1 MSTNSQDQEIDL
13 GLVAKGIKNFFQG
26 IINSFFDFIFFLK
39 KKIIIVGSLFVI
51 GVVLG
56 YLLDKSSSY
65 TQDILVIPNFESNE
79 YLYKKIDFLN
89 SRIIEKD
96 TSFFTSIGVSN
107 SDNINKIEIKAVNG
121 VFQFVNQGGETKQN
135 FELIK
140 LMAEDGNIEEIVK
153 SDATSRNYYLHNI
166 TFKTSEKITQ
176 KDVIDPILKYLQDNN
191 FYKTQQKIYQNNI
204 DNKIKFNDSLI
215 VQIDKLILNL
225 SNNKGGNISFSEEK
239 GISELINKKD
249 LLIKETQNLFL
260 NQSLFEEIIKTQN
273 VSINNLNTKGLNHKM
288 KLFLPIL
295 FIILYVILYNF
306 IVLYKKQ
313 MNRIKK

>member
-56 YLLDKSSSY
+56 YFLDKNSSY
-65 TQDILVIPNFESNE
+65 TQDILVMPNFGSNE

-89 SRIIEKD
+89 SRIIEND
-96 TSFFTSIGVSN
+96 TAFFNSIGVSN
-107 SDNINKIEIKAVNG
+107 SEIIGKIEIKAVNG
-121 VFQFVNQGGETKQN
+121 VFQFVNQGDENKQN

-153 SDATSRNYYLHNI
+153 DVAISKNYYLHNI
-166 TFKTSEKITQ
+166 TFKTKEKISQ
-176 KDVIDPILKYLQDNN
+176 KNVIDPILNYLQDND
-191 FYKTQQKIYQNNI
+191 FYKKQQKIYQKNI

-273 VSINNLNTKGLNHKM
+273 VSINNLNTTGLNHKM

-306 IVLYKKQ
+306 IVLYQKQ
-313 MNRIKK
+313 MNRIKE

>member
-13 GLVAKGIKNFFQG
+13 GQISKGIQNFFQG
-26 IINSFFDFIFFLK
+26 VINSIFDFIFFLK
-39 KKIIIVGSLFVI
+39 KKIIIVSSLFVI
-51 GVVLG
+51 GVALG
-56 YLLDKSSSY
+56 YFLDKNSSY
-65 TQDILVIPNFESNE
+65 TQDILVMPNFGSNE
-79 YLYKKIDFLN
+79 YLYKKIEFLN
-89 SRIIEKD
+89 SRIIEND
-96 TSFFTSIGVSN
+96 SVFFKSIGISN
-107 SDNINKIEIKAVNG
+107 SEIIGKLEIKAVNG
-121 VFQFVNQGGETKQN
+121 VFQFVNQGDENKQN

-153 SDATSRNYYLHNI
+153 EVAISKNYYLHNI
-166 TFKTSEKITQ
+166 TFKTKEKISQ
-176 KDVIDPILKYLQDNN
+176 KNVIDPILNYLQDSD
-191 FYKTQQKIYQNNI
+191 FYITQQKIYQKNI
-204 DNKIKFNDSLI
+204 DNKTKFNDSLI

-249 LLIKETQNLFL
+249 LLIKESQNLII
-260 NQSLFEEIIKTQN
+260 NRSLFEEIIKTQN

-295 FIILYVILYNF
+295 FIFFYVIIYNF

-313 MNRIKK
+313 MIRIKE

>member
-13 GLVAKGIKNFFQG
+13 GLVVKGIKNFFQG
-26 IINSFFDFIFFLK
+26 IINSVFDFIFFLK
-39 KKIIIVGSLFVI
+39 KKILLVISLFVI
-51 GVVLG
+51 GLVLG
-56 YLLDKSSSY
+56 YFLDKSSSY
-65 TQDILVIPNFESNE
+65 TQDILVMPNFGSNE

-89 SRIIEKD
+89 SRIIEND
-96 TSFFTSIGVSN
+96 TAFFNSIGVSN
-107 SDNINKIEIKAVNG
+107 SEIIGKIEIKAVNG
-121 VFQFVNQGGETKQN
+121 VFQFVNQGDENKQN

-153 SDATSRNYYLHNI
+153 DVAISKNYYLHNI
-166 TFKTSEKITQ
+166 TFKTKEKISQ
-176 KDVIDPILKYLQDNN
+176 KNVIDPILNYLQDND
-191 FYKTQQKIYQNNI
+191 FYKKQQKIYQKNI

-249 LLIKETQNLFL
+249 LLIKETQKLFL

-288 KLFLPIL
+288 KSFLPIL

-306 IVLYKKQ
+306 IVLYQKQ
-313 MNRIKK
+313 MNRIKE

>member
-56 YLLDKSSSY
+56 YFLDKNSSY

-79 YLYKKIDFLN
+79 YLYKKIEFLN
-89 SRIIEKD
+89 SRLIEKD
-96 TSFFTSIGVSN
+96 TAFFTSIGISN
-107 SDNINKIEIKAVNG
+107 SDNISKIEIKAVNG
-121 VFQFVNQGGETKQN
+121 VFQFVNQGDENKQN

-313 MNRIKK
+313 MNRIKE

>member
-13 GLVAKGIKNFFQG
+13 GQIGKGIKNFFQG

-56 YLLDKSSSY
+56 YFLDKNSSY

-96 TSFFTSIGVSN
+96 TAFFTSIGVSN

-121 VFQFVNQGGETKQN
+121 VFQFVNQGDENKQN

-313 MNRIKK
+313 MNRIKE

>member
-13 GLVAKGIKNFFQG
+13 GSVAKGIKDFFNG

-39 KKIIIVGSLFVI
+39 KKILLVISLFVI

-56 YLLDKSSSY
+56 YFLDNKGSY
-65 TQDILVIPNFESNE
+65 TQDILVIPNFGSNE

-89 SRIIEKD
+89 SRIIQND
-96 TSFFTSIGVSN
+96 TAFFKSIGVLN
-107 SDNINKIEIKAVNG
+107 SEIIGKIEIKAVNG
-121 VFQFVNQGGETKQN
+121 VFKFVNQGPENKQN

-140 LMAEDGNIEEIVK
+140 LMAEEGNIEEILK

-176 KDVIDPILKYLQDNN
+176 KNVIDPILKYLQENN
-191 FYKTQQKIYQNNI
+191 FYKTQQKIYQKNI
-204 DNKIKFNDSLI
+204 ENKIKFNDSLI

-225 SNNKGGNISFSEEK
+225 SNNKSGNISFSEES

-249 LLIKETQNLFL
+249 QLIIETQNLYI
-260 NQSLFEEIIKTQN
+260 NKHEFEEIIKTQN
-273 VSINNLNTKGLNHKM
+273 ISINNLNTKGLNHKM
-288 KLFLPIL
+288 KLFLPVL
-295 FIILYVILYNF
+295 FIILYLILYNF
-306 IVLYKKQ
+306 RVLYKKQ
-313 MNRIKK
+313 MIRIKE

>member
-39 KKIIIVGSLFVI
+39 KKIIIVSSLFVI
-51 GVVLG
+51 GVALG
-56 YLLDKSSSY
+56 YFLDKNSSY
-65 TQDILVIPNFESNE
+65 TQDILVMPNFGSNE
-79 YLYKKIDFLN
+79 YLYKKIEFLN
-89 SRIIEKD
+89 SRIIEND
-96 TSFFTSIGVSN
+96 SVFFKSIGISN
-107 SDNINKIEIKAVNG
+107 SEIIGKLEIKAING
-121 VFQFVNQGGETKQN
+121 VFQFVNQGDENKQN

-140 LMAEDGNIEEIVK
+140 LMAEEGNIEEIVK
-153 SDATSRNYYLHNI
+153 EVAISKNYYLHNI
-166 TFKTSEKITQ
+166 TFKTKEKIN
-176 KDVIDPILKYLQDNN
+176 KPNVIDPILNYLQDSD
-191 FYKTQQKIYQNNI
+191 FYKTQQKIYQKNI
-204 DNKIKFNDSLI
+204 DNKISFNDSLI

-249 LLIKETQNLFL
+249 QLIKETQNLII
-260 NQSLFEEIIKTQN
+260 NRSLYEEIIKTQN
-273 VSINNLNTKGLNHKM
+273 VSINNINTKGLNHKM

-295 FIILYVILYNF
+295 FIFLYVIIYNF

-313 MNRIKK
+313 MIRIKE

>member
-39 KKIIIVGSLFVI
+39 KKILLVISLFVI
-51 GVVLG
+51 GLVLG
-56 YLLDKSSSY
+56 YFIDKSSSY
-65 TQDILVIPNFESNE
+65 TQDILVMPNFGSNE

-89 SRIIEKD
+89 SRIIEND
-96 TSFFTSIGVSN
+96 TAFFNSIGVSN
-107 SDNINKIEIKAVNG
+107 SEIIGKIEIKAVNG
-121 VFQFVNQGGETKQN
+121 VFQFVNQGDENKQN

-153 SDATSRNYYLHNI
+153 DVAISKNYYLHNI
-166 TFKTSEKITQ
+166 TFKTKEKISQ
-176 KDVIDPILKYLQDNN
+176 KNVIDPILNYLQDND
-191 FYKTQQKIYQNNI
+191 FYKKQQKIYQKNI

-306 IVLYKKQ
+306 IVLYQKQ
-313 MNRIKK
+313 MNRIKE

>member
-1 MSTNSQDQEIDL
+1 MSTNSQEQEIDL
-13 GLVAKGIKNFFQG
+13 GQIGKGIQNFFQG
-26 IINSFFDFIFFLK
+26 VINSIFDFIFFLK

-51 GVVLG
+51 GLALG
-56 YLLDKSSSY
+56 YFLDKNSSY
-65 TQDILVIPNFESNE
+65 TQDILVIPNFGSNE
-79 YLYKKIDFLN
+79 YLYKKIEFLN
-89 SRIIEKD
+89 SRLIEKD
-96 TSFFTSIGVSN
+96 TAFFTSIGISN
-107 SDNINKIEIKAVNG
+107 SDNISKIEIKAVNG
-121 VFQFVNQGGETKQN
+121 VFQFVNQGDENKQN

-140 LMAEDGNIEEIVK
+140 LMAEDGNIEEIIK
-153 SDATSRNYYLHNI
+153 EDAISKNYYLHNI
-166 TFKTSEKITQ
+166 TFKTNEKIN
-176 KDVIDPILKYLQDNN
+176 KKNVIDPFLKHLQDNN

-249 LLIKETQNLFL
+249 LLIKEKQNLFL

-273 VSINNLNTKGLNHKM
+273 VSINNINTKGLNHKM

-306 IVLYKKQ
+306 ILLYKKQ
-313 MNRIKK
+313 IIRIKE

>member
-13 GLVAKGIKNFFQG
+13 GLVVKGIKNFFQG
-26 IINSFFDFIFFLK
+26 IINSVFDFIFFLK
-39 KKIIIVGSLFVI
+39 KKILLVISLFVI
-51 GVVLG
+51 GLVLG
-56 YLLDKSSSY
+56 YFLYKSSSY
-65 TQDILVIPNFESNE
+65 TQDILVMPNFGSNE

-89 SRIIEKD
+89 SRIIEND
-96 TSFFTSIGVSN
+96 TAFFNSIGVSN
-107 SDNINKIEIKAVNG
+107 SEIIGKIEIKAVNG
-121 VFQFVNQGGETKQN
+121 VFQFVNQGDENKQN

-153 SDATSRNYYLHNI
+153 DVAISKNYYLHNI
-166 TFKTSEKITQ
+166 TFKTKEKISQ
-176 KDVIDPILKYLQDNN
+176 KNVIDPVLNYLQDND
-191 FYKTQQKIYQNNI
+191 FYKKQQKIYQKNI

-306 IVLYKKQ
+306 IVLYQKQ
-313 MNRIKK
+313 MNRIKE

>member
-13 GLVAKGIKNFFQG
+13 GQISKGIQNFFQG
-26 IINSFFDFIFFLK
+26 VINSIFDFIFFLK
-39 KKIIIVGSLFVI
+39 KKIIIVSSLFVI
-51 GVVLG
+51 GVALG
-56 YLLDKSSSY
+56 YFLDKNSSY
-65 TQDILVIPNFESNE
+65 TQDILVMPNFGSNE
-79 YLYKKIDFLN
+79 YLYKKIEFLN
-89 SRIIEKD
+89 SRIIEND
-96 TSFFTSIGVSN
+96 SVFFKSIGISN
-107 SDNINKIEIKAVNG
+107 SEIIGRLEIKAVNG
-121 VFQFVNQGGETKQN
+121 VFQFVNQGDENKQN

-313 MNRIKK
+313 MNRIKE

>member
-13 GLVAKGIKNFFQG
+13 GQIGKGINNFFQG
-26 IINSFFDFIFFLK
+26 VINSIFDFIFFLK

-56 YLLDKSSSY
+56 YFLDKNSSY

-96 TSFFTSIGVSN
+96 TAFFTSIGVSN

-121 VFQFVNQGGETKQN
+121 VFQFVNQGDENKQN

-313 MNRIKK
+313 MNRIKE

>member
-1 MSTNSQDQEIDL
+1 MSTHSQDQEIDL

-56 YLLDKSSSY
+56 YFLDKNSSY
-65 TQDILVIPNFESNE
+65 TQDILVIPNFGSNE

-96 TSFFTSIGVSN
+96 TAFFTSIGVSN

-121 VFQFVNQGGETKQN
+121 VFQFVNQGDENKQN

-204 DNKIKFNDSLI
+204 DNKTKFNDSLI

-288 KLFLPIL
+288 KLFLPIM

-313 MNRIKK
+313 MNRIKE

>member
-13 GLVAKGIKNFFQG
+13 GLVVKGIKNFFQG
-26 IINSFFDFIFFLK
+26 IINSVFDFIFFLK
-39 KKIIIVGSLFVI
+39 KKILLVISLFVI
-51 GVVLG
+51 GLVLG
-56 YLLDKSSSY
+56 YFLDKSSSY
-65 TQDILVIPNFESNE
+65 TQDILVMPNFGSNE

-89 SRIIEKD
+89 SRIIEND
-96 TSFFTSIGVSN
+96 TAFFNSIGVSN
-107 SDNINKIEIKAVNG
+107 SEIIGKIEIKAVNG
-121 VFQFVNQGGETKQN
+121 VFQFVNQGDENKQN

-153 SDATSRNYYLHNI
+153 DVAISKNYYLHNI
-166 TFKTSEKITQ
+166 TFKTKEKISQ
-176 KDVIDPILKYLQDNN
+176 KNVIDPVLNYLQDND
-191 FYKTQQKIYQNNI
+191 FYKKQQKIYQKNI

-306 IVLYKKQ
+306 IVLYQKQ
-313 MNRIKK
+313 MNRIKE

>member
-13 GLVAKGIKNFFQG
+13 GLVVKGIKNFFQG
-26 IINSFFDFIFFLK
+26 IINSVFDFIFFLK
-39 KKIIIVGSLFVI
+39 KKILLVISLFVI
-51 GVVLG
+51 GLVLG
-56 YLLDKSSSY
+56 YFFDKSSSY
-65 TQDILVIPNFESNE
+65 TQDILVMPNFGSNE

-89 SRIIEKD
+89 SRIIEND
-96 TSFFTSIGVSN
+96 TAFFNSIGVSN
-107 SDNINKIEIKAVNG
+107 SEIIGKIEIKAVNG
-121 VFQFVNQGGETKQN
+121 VFQFVNQGDENKQN

-153 SDATSRNYYLHNI
+153 DVAISKNYYLHNI
-166 TFKTSEKITQ
+166 TFKTKEKISQ
-176 KDVIDPILKYLQDNN
+176 KNVIDPILNYLQDND
-191 FYKTQQKIYQNNI
+191 FYKKQQKIYQKNI

-306 IVLYKKQ
+306 IVLYQKQ
-313 MNRIKK
+313 MNRIKE

>member
-56 YLLDKSSSY
+56 YFLDKSSSY

>member
-1 MSTNSQDQEIDL
+1 MSTHSQDQEIDL
-13 GLVAKGIKNFFQG
+13 GLVAKGVKNFFQG

-56 YLLDKSSSY
+56 YFLDKNSSY

-96 TSFFTSIGVSN
+96 TAFFTSIGVSN

-121 VFQFVNQGGETKQN
+121 VFQFVNQGDENKQN

-249 LLIKETQNLFL
+249 QLIKETQNLFL

-288 KLFLPIL
+288 KLFLPIM

-313 MNRIKK
+313 MNRIKE

>member
-56 YLLDKSSSY
+56 YFLDKNGSY
-65 TQDILVIPNFESNE
+65 TQDILVIPNFGSNE

-89 SRIIEKD
+89 SRIIEND
-96 TSFFTSIGVSN
+96 TAFFNNIGVSN
-107 SDNINKIEIKAVNG
+107 SEMLGKLEIKAVNG
-121 VFQFVNQGGETKQN
+121 VFQFVNQGDENKQN

-166 TFKTSEKITQ
+166 TFKTKEKIN
-176 KDVIDPILKYLQDNN
+176 KKNVIDPILNYLQDND
-191 FYKTQQKIYQNNI
+191 FYKKQQKIYQKNI
-204 DNKIKFNDSLI
+204 DNKTKFNDSLI

-249 LLIKETQNLFL
+249 QLIIETQNLIIKR
-260 NQSLFEEIIKTQN
+260 SLFEEIIKTQN
-273 VSINNLNTKGLNHKM
+273 VSINNINTKGLNHKM

-295 FIILYVILYNF
+295 FIFLYVIIYNF

-313 MNRIKK
+313 LIRIKK

>member
-13 GLVAKGIKNFFQG
+13 GQIGKGIKNFFQG
-26 IINSFFDFIFFLK
+26 VINSIFDFIFFLK

-56 YLLDKSSSY
+56 YFLDKNSSY

-96 TSFFTSIGVSN
+96 TAFFTSIGVSN
-107 SDNINKIEIKAVNG
+107 SDNINKIGIKAVNG
-121 VFQFVNQGGETKQN
+121 VFQFVNQGGENKQN

-191 FYKTQQKIYQNNI
+191 FYKTQQKIYPNNI

-313 MNRIKK
+313 MNRIKE

>member
-56 YLLDKSSSY
+56 YFLDKNSSY
-65 TQDILVIPNFESNE
+65 TQDILVMPNFGSNE

-89 SRIIEKD
+89 SRIIEND
-96 TSFFTSIGVSN
+96 TAFFNSIGVSN
-107 SDNINKIEIKAVNG
+107 SEIIGKIEIKAVNG
-121 VFQFVNQGGETKQN
+121 VFQFVNQGDENKQN

-153 SDATSRNYYLHNI
+153 DVAISKNYYLHNI
-166 TFKTSEKITQ
+166 TFKTKEKISQ
-176 KDVIDPILKYLQDNN
+176 KNVIDPILNYLQDND
-191 FYKTQQKIYQNNI
+191 FYKKQQKIYQKNI

-306 IVLYKKQ
+306 IVLYQKQ
-313 MNRIKK
+313 MNRIKE

>member
-13 GLVAKGIKNFFQG
+13 GSVAKGIKDFFNG

-39 KKIIIVGSLFVI
+39 KKILLVISLFVI
-51 GVVLG
+51 GLFLG
-56 YLLDKSSSY
+56 YFLDKSSSY
-65 TQDILVIPNFESNE
+65 TQDILVIPNFGSNE

-89 SRIIEKD
+89 SRIIEND
-96 TSFFTSIGVSN
+96 TAFFNSIGVSN
-107 SDNINKIEIKAVNG
+107 AEIIGKIEIKAVNG
-121 VFQFVNQGGETKQN
+121 VFQFVNQGDEAKQN

-140 LMAEDGNIEEIVK
+140 LMAEEGNIQEIVK
-153 SDATSRNYYLHNI
+153 SDVASKNYYLHNI
-166 TFKTSEKITQ
+166 TFKTSEKINQ
-176 KDVIDPILKYLQDNN
+176 KDVIKPILDYLQDND
-191 FYKTQQKIYQNNI
+191 FYKIQQKIYQKNI

-288 KLFLPIL
+288 KLF
-295 FIILYVILYNF
+295 
-306 IVLYKKQ
+306 
-313 MNRIKK
+313 

>member
-13 GLVAKGIKNFFQG
+13 GQISKGIQNFFQG
-26 IINSFFDFIFFLK
+26 VINSIFDFIFFLK
-39 KKIIIVGSLFVI
+39 KKIIIVSSLFVI
-51 GVVLG
+51 GVALG
-56 YLLDKSSSY
+56 YFLDKNSSY
-65 TQDILVIPNFESNE
+65 TQDILVMPNFGSNE
-79 YLYKKIDFLN
+79 YLYKKIEFLN
-89 SRIIEKD
+89 SRIIEND
-96 TSFFTSIGVSN
+96 SVFFKSIGISN
-107 SDNINKIEIKAVNG
+107 SEIIGRLEIKAVNG
-121 VFQFVNQGGETKQN
+121 VFQFVNQGDENKQN

-273 VSINNLNTKGLNHKM
+273 VSINNINTKGLNHKM

-313 MNRIKK
+313 MNRIKE

>member
-13 GLVAKGIKNFFQG
+13 GQIGKGIKNFFQG

-56 YLLDKSSSY
+56 YFLDKNSSY

-96 TSFFTSIGVSN
+96 TAFFTSIGVSN
-107 SDNINKIEIKAVNG
+107 SDNINKIGIKAVNG
-121 VFQFVNQGGETKQN
+121 VFQFVNQGGENKQN

-313 MNRIKK
+313 MNRIKE